1 VAGRSTLRAARKS
14 DAADIAR
21 LYLISSDGFAAYIW
35 SRYHKP
41 GMTLEDVGRARYS
54 RAKTES
60 EYSYENCTIAERD
73 EDIAG
78 MMHGY
83 PMHVSEGGNQESD
96 PVLRPYAELEL
107 DRSFYISSLAV
118 FEAFRG
124 QGIGTEL
131 MDVAFER
138 ASALALPLVSLI
150 CFERNE
156 GAMRLYTRLGFREV
170 DRRAIVPHPSLHYR
184 DGDALLMAREV

>member
-1 VAGRSTLRAARKS
+1 MAGFCTIRAARKS

-21 LYLISSDGFAAYIW
+21 LYLVSSDGFAAYIW
-35 SRYHKP
+35 SRYQKP

-54 RAKTES
+54 RAKIES
-60 EYSYENCTIAERD
+60 DYSYENCTIAEHDR
-73 EDIAG
+73 DIAG

-107 DRSFYISSLAV
+107 DRSFYISALAV

-138 ASALALPLVSLI
+138 ANALALPHVSLI

-156 GAMRLYTRLGFREV
+156 GAMRLYTRLGFREI